1 MALVLQSCA
10 LRLCQVGTRKSVILI
25 AEDEVHIRNALQ
37 RNLSN
42 AGYDVILAADG
53 EEAMAQFR
61 AYAVDLVVLDVLMP
75 KLDGFQVC
83 QLIRQ
88 ESHVPIIMATVLGT
102 PSDRVAGLDLGAN
115 DYIVKPFSSRELI
128 ARIRSILRRL
138 SPGASR
144 EKAVARSSDLEVV
157 SVGDLILYPQ
167 TRKVYDSNRNIRL
180 TEIEFHILYLLAQAP
195 GQIFTRDKILRRVWG
210 YTNDADLETKAL
222 DVHISR
228 LRTKLDKNTV
238 RIMTIQGRGYMLLP
252 S

>member
-1 MALVLQSCA
+1 MGKL
-10 LRLCQVGTRKSVILI
+10 KSVILI
-25 AEDEVHIRNALQ
+25 AEDEVHIRNALR

-53 EEAMAQFR
+53 EEAVAQFR
-61 AYAVDLVVLDVLMP
+61 AHAVDLVVLDVLMP
-75 KLDGFQVC
+75 KLDGLQVC

-88 ESHVPIIMATVLGT
+88 ESDVPIIMATVLGT

-138 SPGASR
+138 SPGVSR
-144 EKAVARSSDLEVV
+144 EKTVARSSDLEVV
-157 SVGDLILYPQ
+157 SVGDLIFYPQ

-252 S
+252 A

>member
-1 MALVLQSCA
+1 M
-10 LRLCQVGTRKSVILI
+10 GKFKTVILI

-37 RNLSN
+37 RNLMN

-53 EEAMAQFR
+53 EEAIEQFR

-88 ESHVPIIMATVLGT
+88 ESDVPIIMATVLGS

-138 SPGASR
+138 SPETRSR
-144 EKAVARSSDLEVV
+144 PSVRIQQNDLEAI

-167 TRKVYDSNRNIRL
+167 TRKVYDQSAHIRL
-180 TEIEFHILYLLAQAP
+180 TEIEFHILYLLAQTP
-195 GQIFTRDKILRRVWG
+195 GQIFTRDNILRRVWG

-228 LRTKLDKNTV
+228 LRTKLDNSTV
-238 RIMTIQGRGYMLLP
+238 RIMTIQGRGYMLLAR
-252 S
+252 